1 MKNMNDK
8 QILKRVRGVDLN
20 LFTVFEA
27 IFNCKSVSLAAKML
41 NISPSAV
48 SQSLQKIRNHYDD
61 ILFIRQGNILQPTIV
76 CLNLH
81 DQLAEIMRLVDVS
94 LNTINDPTKKKS
106 LLSTRRI
113 TSHLTTCLNSFMH
126 LRVKLPISK
135 LCTTP

>member
-1 MKNMNDK
+1 MNDK

-20 LFTVFEA
+20 LLTVFEA

-61 ILFIRQGNILQPTIV
+61 ILFIRQGNVLQPTLV
-76 CLNLH
+76 CLSLH

-94 LNTINDPTKKKS
+94 LNTINDPTKKKVYY
-106 LLSTRRI
+106 LRVALRRI
-113 TSHLTTCLNSFMH
+113 S
-126 LRVKLPISK
+126 LPA
-135 LCTTP
+135 